1 MNNTLKLSKKEAVV
15 VFMALFFLLMNLG
28 AVSHKSHVHAKRMIC
43 KSNLEQCYRAMIAF
57 TNDNDGYFPDAD
69 YNDDGISDPSGQW
82 WFLSMRPYYVEQPD
96 IFICPVANRKQDEN
110 STEAW
115 VASGR
120 YFPVAPDE
128 CWGRQITVSSHPDV
142 GEWVWSSYG
151 PNGWLMD
158 PGDETWGAPT
168 DTSWWAKPA
177 NITTPSAVPLI
188 LDSRHVDAWPHHTD
202 TPPSQEF
209 GYDGYGAMQVFLLNR
224 HGNGISMAVFADGSA
239 RAVGLKEMWTL
250 KWHKTF
256 DTDNSYTQP
265 STPWPAWMQGFQDY

>member
-1 MNNTLKLSKKEAVV
+1 MQKLLCRFLQLQLPFPELPILALKFE
-15 VFMALFFLLMNLG
+15 
-28 AVSHKSHVHAKRMIC
+28 
-43 KSNLEQCYRAMIAF
+43 
-57 TNDNDGYFPDAD
+57 
-69 YNDDGISDPSGQW
+69 
-82 WFLSMRPYYVEQPD
+82 
-96 IFICPVANRKQDEN
+96 
-110 STEAW
+110 
-115 VASGR
+115 
-120 YFPVAPDE
+120 
-128 CWGRQITVSSHPDV
+128 
-142 GEWVWSSYG
+142 
-151 PNGWLMD
+151 
-158 PGDETWGAPT
+158 
-168 DTSWWAKPA
+168 

-224 HGNGISMAVFADGSA
+224 HGNGVSMAVFADGSA